1 VQYVASHVEN
11 SLTPWAHGRRREIET
26 YRHARLIMT
35 IHSHL
40 TSTRF
45 SSLAPMRAA
54 EKPATP
60 NNSPATPQEPES
72 ASETPPSLPSGLV
85 GHLVNTTA

>member
-1 VQYVASHVEN
+1 
-11 SLTPWAHGRRREIET
+11 
-26 YRHARLIMT
+26 MT
-35 IHSHL
+35 IHSTH

-45 SSLAPMRAA
+45 SSLAPTRPA

-60 NNSPATPQEPES
+60 ASPAATPQAPES

-85 GHLVNTTA
+85 GNLVNTTA

>member
-1 VQYVASHVEN
+1 
-11 SLTPWAHGRRREIET
+11 
-26 YRHARLIMT
+26 MT

-45 SSLAPMRAA
+45 SSLAPTRAA

-72 ASETPPSLPSGLV
+72 ASETLPSPPSLPSGLV
-85 GHLVNTTA
+85 GNLVNTTA